1 MDKIKQLGQVMTPEN
16 IVNHMIDVLCLS
28 NEEIKTKLFLDNSC
42 GNGNF
47 IKALINIGVPAT
59 HIYACDIDEEISKSI
74 TKLIPLNNFY
84 LGSAFNK
91 TDWFNKFDY
100 VIGNP
105 PYVRIHNIDPTLKN
119 FLKSNYSSCTGMFD
133 LYYGFYE
140 LGLKFL
146 NDTGTL
152 LYITPNSFIKN
163 ASGKNLR
170 EIIENKINLWY
181 FEDFEHQNNFENY
194 STYTCIVGLSKIK
207 TKIPIPWN
215 KTRNKIG
222 LCFSSLQNGIAT
234 LADKIFIQNDFSFLE
249 SDLIHPILKAS
260 TGEEKYVIV
269 PPKSEEELMRFP
281 KTYGYLLSNKNKLI
295 ARAITGKT
303 QWFEFG
309 RSQGLVNMNKE
320 KIAIPTT
327 VSFDGLKLYRLPK
340 DYYVYSGLYAT
351 ANNLDQLENEL
362 RDENLLNYLIEN
374 GKPMQGNYVQ
384 ISSTLLKNY

>member
-59 HIYACDIDEEISKSI
+59 HIYACDIDAEISKSI
-74 TKLIPLNNFY
+74 TELIPLNNFY

-105 PYVRIHNIDPTLKN
+105 PYVRIHNIDPILKD
-119 FLKSNYSSCTGMFD
+119 FLKSNYYSCTGMFD

-140 LGLKFL
+140 LGLNFL
-146 NDTGTL
+146 NNTGTL

-163 ASGKNLR
+163 ASGKNLK
-170 EIIENKINLWY
+170 EIIENKTNLWY

-222 LCFSSLQNGIAT
+222 LSFSSLQNGIAT

-260 TGEEKYVIV
+260 TGEKKYVIV
-269 PPKSEEELMRFP
+269 PPKSEEEL
-281 KTYGYLLSNKNKLI
+281 I
-295 ARAITGKT
+295 A
-303 QWFEFG
+303 W
-309 RSQGLVNMNKE
+309 
-320 KIAIPTT
+320 
-327 VSFDGLKLYRLPK
+327 
-340 DYYVYSGLYAT
+340 
-351 ANNLDQLENEL
+351 ANINI
-362 RDENLLNYLIEN
+362 Y
-374 GKPMQGNYVQ
+374 
-384 ISSTLLKNY
+384 